1 MITAES
7 HAQGVLIT
15 VTVAGGVA
23 WTVSRADGFTVRG
36 GSGVGAATFID
47 AAAPVNEPVTYLLES
62 DSGTGQATATRAGIG
77 HMLTSINGLSCAH
90 FRWLGDADSPVSGR
104 GFTSEIPGRRHS
116 VVRLDASG
124 VEDSVTVTA
133 RCAGADNLV
142 MRELLLVNRPMLLFH
157 DRSRCEIPDCDI
169 PAVECV
175 TNVGRVQNSRTRH
188 VRATTRDWD
197 LDLLPI
203 DLPDSQI
210 PVGVS
215 MWEQGEAEVLTWTD
229 VELMGMP
236 WTEFETGAWIND

>member
-1 MITAES
+1 
-7 HAQGVLIT
+7 
-15 VTVAGGVA
+15 
-23 WTVSRADGFTVRG
+23 
-36 GSGVGAATFID
+36 
-47 AAAPVNEPVTYLLES
+47 
-62 DSGTGQATATRAGIG
+62 
-77 HMLTSINGLSCAH
+77 MLTSLNGLSCAH
-90 FRWLGDADSPVSGR
+90 FRWLGDGDSPVSGR

-157 DRSRCEIPDCDI
+157 DRSRCEIPECDI

-188 VRATTRDWD
+188 VRTTTRDWD

-215 MWEQGEAEVLTWTD
+215 MWEQGEAEALTWTD
-229 VELMGMP
+229 VDLMGMP
-236 WTEFETGAWIND
+236 WTEFEAGAWIND

>member
-1 MITAES
+1 M
-7 HAQGVLIT
+7 
-15 VTVAGGVA
+15 
-23 WTVSRADGFTVRG
+23 
-36 GSGVGAATFID
+36 
-47 AAAPVNEPVTYLLES
+47 
-62 DSGTGQATATRAGIG
+62 
-77 HMLTSINGLSCAH
+77 
-90 FRWLGDADSPVSGR
+90 
-104 GFTSEIPGRRHS
+104 
-116 VVRLDASG
+116 
-124 VEDSVTVTA
+124 TVTA

-188 VRATTRDWD
+188 VRTTTRDWD

-215 MWEQGEAEVLTWTD
+215 MWEQGEAEALTWTD